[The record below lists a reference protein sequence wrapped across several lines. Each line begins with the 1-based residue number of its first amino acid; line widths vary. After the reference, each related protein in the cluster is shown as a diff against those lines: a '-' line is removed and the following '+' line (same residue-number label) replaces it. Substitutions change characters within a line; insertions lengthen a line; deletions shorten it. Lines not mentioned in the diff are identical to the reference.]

1 MVMRKKIFIPF
12 LFIIPIIFSGCSL
25 HPQKMSADKVEEIV
39 KEAINPGVYLSEEEP
54 KIKELYDGEHYT
66 YSFMDA
72 RGIPFTVEMTSPYFS
87 LTDFKRGLYEDYVVF
102 RTDYRNA
109 IMNYYNEQVIDLF
122 ESVDGISFDEKFNDI
137 IRISN
142 ESALESLEDV
152 LMKMDELYDFE
163 YSYCGELRLEL
174 GKKAYWEDS
183 RSYDFLIRY
192 NGNQESIF
200 FTVKEDKLLSVDDV
214 HEIIQNLKKD

>member
-1 MVMRKKIFIPF
+1 
-12 LFIIPIIFSGCSL
+12 
-25 HPQKMSADKVEEIV
+25 
-39 KEAINPGVYLSEEEP
+39 
-54 KIKELYDGEHYT
+54 
-66 YSFMDA
+66 
-72 RGIPFTVEMTSPYFS
+72 
-87 LTDFKRGLYEDYVVF
+87 
-102 RTDYRNA
+102 
-109 IMNYYNEQVIDLF
+109 MNYYNEQVIDLF

-163 YSYCGELRLEL
+163 YFYSGELRLEL

-200 FTVKEDKLLSVDDV
+200 FTVNEDELLSADDI
-214 HEIIQNLKKD
+214 HEIIENLKKD